1 MEPIR
6 CVVSRAFFSLIQLT
20 GVTLAAIDAM
30 AATLNHRRPDGEG
43 IWIDREGGIAL
54 GHRRLAIVDLTDAGH
69 QPMLSEDEDLVMTF
83 NGEVYNFA
91 TLRPGLKARGHR
103 FRGPPPGTWP
113 HGGSLPHPKRLI
125 YLYNPV
131 FRMIVVPM

>member
-83 NGEVYNFA
+83 NGEVFRHPA
-91 TLRPGLKARGHR
+91 ARTQSQGS
-103 FRGPPPGTWP
+103 
-113 HGGSLPHPKRLI
+113 SLPRPASGNVATRWI
-125 YLYNPV
+125 SSSP
-131 FRMIVVPM
+131 

>member
-1 MEPIR
+1 MCGI
-6 CVVSRAFFSLIQLT
+6 AGILLT
-20 GVTLAAIDAM
+20 HTTHRRDLAAIDAM

-113 HGGSLPHPKRLI
+113 HGGSLPQPKRLI
-125 YLYNPV
+125 YLHNPV